1 MVIELRSKLRTAADA
16 LAVGGFLIL
25 LLTIWP
31 FWLILGRYFS
41 DAFPARSFSNH
52 G

>member
-1 MVIELRSKLRTAADA
+1 VVIQLRSKLRTAADA

-31 FWLILGRYFS
+31 FWLVLGRYL
-41 DAFPARSFSNH
+41 PVPLPTRSFSNH
-52 G
+52 R